1 MGKPVASTIAS
12 LFAVSVLP
20 LSLSGPVLAQDDDIE
35 ALKAKVA
42 SLQNTVDNTMQ
53 GREYLY
59 NELNAAIARAEAA
72 EAERNELQAQHADL
86 TKSLRFMTNTRD
98 HLYAEMEAAEQQS
111 ARRLEVAE
119 TGQNYMTD
127 RLSAVL
133 DEKAASE
140 AALKKEIE
148 QAIIG
153 RDYLAERLEREVA
166 ESAAL
171 AQNYERRLEVADNGQ
186 AFMTDRLSQVLDEK
200 AETET
205 SLQKQLDSAT
215 TGRNYLSERLKAAL
229 AEKASL
235 SAELDKM
242 TTGRNFLLE
251 RARDVLADSKAKD
264 DQLDQL
270 AEVSFAQINSAI
282 AERDAARTRVAELEQ
297 EIEDVSEVAF
307 AQINSAIDE
316 RNAAREEVA
325 AASAASTAVNNEWAV
340 ARSNQLSSAFANIAG
355 TQVTASED
363 NTVTIQ
369 VGNSGLFNSGGTV
382 LSENGQN
389 VLLQLGDVLAEFND
403 AHINVIGHTDDRPV
417 GSDSRFASNA
427 ELSFARASSAL
438 RYLNRN
444 AGVSADN
451 LTASG
456 LGARY
461 PIATNDTADGR
472 TANRRVELV
481 LSQK

>member
-42 SLQNTVDNTMQ
+42 SLQSTVDNTMQ

-59 NELNAAIARAEAA
+59 NELTAAIARAEAA
-72 EAERNELQAQHADL
+72 EAERNELQAQNADL
-86 TKSLRFMTNTRD
+86 SKSLRFMTNTRD
-98 HLYAEMEAAEQQS
+98 HLYAEMEAAEQQN

-186 AFMTDRLSQVLDEK
+186 AFMTDRLSEVLDEK
-200 AETET
+200 AETEA

-215 TGRNYLSERLKAAL
+215 SGRNYLSERLKAAL
-229 AEKASL
+229 ADKASL

-242 TTGRNFLLE
+242 TTGRNYLLE
-251 RARDVLADSKAKD
+251 RAKSVLADSKAKD
-264 DQLDQL
+264 DELDQL

-282 AERDAARTRVAELEQ
+282 AERDTARARVTELEQ

-307 AQINSAIDE
+307 AQINSAIEE
-316 RNAAREEVA
+316 RNAAREA
-325 AASAASTAVNNEWAV
+325 AASPATDNSWAV
-340 ARSNQLSSAFANIAG
+340 ARSDRLSQAFSGIAG
-355 TQVTASED
+355 TEVTASED
-363 NTVTIQ
+363 NKVTIQ

-382 LSENGQN
+382 LSDNGQN
-389 VLLQLGDVLAEFND
+389 VLLQLGDVLAEFED
-403 AHINVIGHTDDRPV
+403 AHINVIGHTDNRPV

-461 PIATNDTADGR
+461 PIASNDTADGR